1 MDQGGSAPPQPP
13 QGTSINFDAQAL
25 HDAEEAEFQREEDE
39 RQNEV
44 TVYIFSIFC
53 MMVYVTF
60 FFSISGI
67 QKKIVR
73 KGALEIALLKQFFFL
88 ACFAY
93 RQKKCK

>member
-44 TVYIFSIFC
+44 MVYIFFHFLYDGIC
-53 MMVYVTF
+53 DVF
-60 FFSISGI
+60 FF
-67 QKKIVR
+67 QYREYKK
-73 KGALEIALLKQFFFL
+73 
-88 ACFAY
+88 
-93 RQKKCK
+93 KK